1 MSNYIISSDG
11 TFHSSDELR
20 HYGVIGMKW
29 GKRRAQKYADK
40 AKYARESAREW
51 EEISKYQTQ
60 RLRAKGK
67 DAKAAKREEYYKQ
80 AAAKDRADAQKY
92 AEKSKAIT
100 AKHEKLAGK
109 ETYKR
114 VSKASGGKTVAQALI
129 FGTYG
134 AVKYN
139 QARTRGASRGKAA
152 VEGLLYQAGNAA
164 TSGILSIAE
173 PRLNDKGKK

>member
-1 MSNYIISSDG
+1 MSNSRYILTPNRSFVSE
-11 TFHSSDELR
+11 DELY

-29 GKRRAQKYADK
+29 GKRRAQKYATK
-40 AKYARESAREW
+40 AKLARASAREW

-60 RLRAKGK
+60 RLRAKGN
-67 DAKAAKREEYYKQ
+67 DAKAAKREEYYKR
-80 AAAKDRADAQKY
+80 AAAKDRADAEKY
-92 AEKSKAIT
+92 AEKSKTIT

-114 VSKASGGKTVAQALI
+114 VSNTSGGKTVAQALV

-139 QARTRGASRGKAA
+139 QARAKGVSRGKAA
-152 VEGLLYQAGNAA
+152 VEGLLYQAGNFA
-164 TSGILSIAE
+164 TGGILGIAE
-173 PRLNDKGKK
+173 PRIND